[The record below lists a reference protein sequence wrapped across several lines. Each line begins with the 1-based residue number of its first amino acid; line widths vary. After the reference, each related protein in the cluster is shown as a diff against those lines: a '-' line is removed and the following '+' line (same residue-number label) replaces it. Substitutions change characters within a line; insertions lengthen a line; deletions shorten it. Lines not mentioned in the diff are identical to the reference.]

1 MYSEEIKKLLEL
13 RNNIISYK
21 EYIEIVKSP
30 QIDHIKYDKG
40 SFKIW
45 TNDGY
50 SFKIKVLKK
59 EE

>member
-50 SFKIKVLKK
+50 AFRLNLRK
-59 EE
+59 E